1 MMLFRRQKDQR
12 TFAAQ
17 AEVLAGQRGRVTLLL
32 RGRLDVHTMGDL
44 SRDLEGRL
52 RHLTVVSLDVD
63 ATQLNVSGGGGLA
76 LLRYLKAHSLGSQ

>member
-1 MMLFRRQKDQR
+1 
-12 TFAAQ
+12 
-17 AEVLAGQRGRVTLLL
+17 
-32 RGRLDVHTMGDL
+32 VHTMSDL
-44 SRDLEGRL
+44 WRDLEGRL